1 MEFEGIVV
9 PEPDIILTL
18 LTLSALIFGFQQWR
32 QQKIT
37 LDPKDRALMEINPVG
52 ERIGTLQPRQARS
65 QPLIESV

>member
-9 PEPDIILTL
+9 PEPDTILSV
-18 LTLSALIFGFQQWR
+18 LTLSALIFSFQQWR

-37 LDPKDRALMEINPVG
+37 LNTKDRALMEINPVG
-52 ERIGTLQPRQARS
+52 ERIGTLQPGQVRS

>member
-9 PEPDIILTL
+9 PEPDTILSV

-37 LDPKDRALMEINPVG
+37 LNTKDRALMEINPVG
-52 ERIGTLQPRQARS
+52 ERIGTLQPGQARS